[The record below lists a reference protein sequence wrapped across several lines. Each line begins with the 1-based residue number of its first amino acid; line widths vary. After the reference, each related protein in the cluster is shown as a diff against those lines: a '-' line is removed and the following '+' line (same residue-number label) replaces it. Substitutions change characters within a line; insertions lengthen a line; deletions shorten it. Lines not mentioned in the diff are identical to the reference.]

1 MTLFDFDLWTA
12 LFFGF
17 EIAALLVRRADAK
30 LDGFDVSDVRAG
42 GGRMGATSCSSS
54 DAFRLR
60 VLGMHYQHKS
70 QTSAKCQQQDIL
82 RTDRNVVVL
91 TLPTR
96 SLIIQ
101 HFALH
106 FPASGF
112 CVSQIARY
120 NQRWV
125 LEIQDTPS
133 VALLACGC
141 IRLREN
147 SRWVVSKTMSRNR

>member
-1 MTLFDFDLWTA
+1 MTLFDFDLRTA

-30 LDGFDVSDVRAG
+30 LDGFDVSDISAG
-42 GGRMGATSCSSS
+42 GGRTGATSCSSS

-60 VLGMHYQHKS
+60 VLGMHYEHKS
-70 QTSAKCQQQDIL
+70 QTLAKCQQHDIL

-96 SLIIQ
+96 SLIVQ

-106 FPASGF
+106 LPASTIR
-112 CVSQIARY
+112 VSLMATHY
-120 NQRWV
+120 NQ
-125 LEIQDTPS
+125 
-133 VALLACGC
+133 
-141 IRLREN
+141 
-147 SRWVVSKTMSRNR
+147 NRVHSDRQHT